1 MLKLSLPYRAT
12 AVLAVALSFSMASCA
27 TAPGV
32 QPRVNSLVA
41 AQKLDM
47 ASAAL
52 GNQPNYGRNNELL
65 YWLDRGMVEQCAGHF
80 EESIQSFA
88 QAQRKFD
95 ELYTKSITKLASAWA
110 LNDYAAPYRGEDYE
124 YTLINIF
131 QAINYL
137 MIGNYSEALVEA
149 RDMDSKLTLI
159 NSLYAGKNVYKEDA
173 FGRFLMGILYEANA
187 TPSDLNDAFIS
198 YSKAYEDYTKDGG
211 RYFGAQ
217 PPDLLKENL
226 LTLAQFMGSDEFS
239 RYRSEFPDV
248 QLLALEDK
256 KKKAEVYL
264 FQYTGFSPVK
274 VSGVVP
280 IPFDPRHVTQ
290 IAFPKFVARYSE
302 IVSSE
307 LSAAKTDQLAY
318 VQPTFIGQDIATIAQ
333 KVLDS
338 RKVQILAK
346 AVIRPAVKYAAETV
360 IEKEIQDKW
369 GNGAAYG
376 FDFLSS
382 LYNLSTERADLRS
395 WQTLPAQIRV
405 ARMLLEPGEYEFF
418 VQTYAEDS
426 RLLNKVSL
434 GKSTVESGQKKFFVF
449 RNYR

>member
-1 MLKLSLPYRAT
+1 MINRLNLHRAT

-27 TAPGV
+27 TAPDV
-32 QPRVNSLVA
+32 QPRVNSLVV

-52 GNQPNYGRNNELL
+52 GDGPNYGKNNELL
-65 YWLDRGMVEQCAGHF
+65 YWLDRGMVEQCSGHYQ
-80 EESIQSFA
+80 ESIHSFA
-88 QAQRKFD
+88 QAQKKFD

-110 LNDYAAPYRGEDYE
+110 LNDYAAGYRAEDYE

-137 MIGNYSEALVEA
+137 MIGNYNEALVEA
-149 RDMDSKLTLI
+149 RDMDSKLNLI

-173 FGRFLMGILYEANA
+173 FGRFLMGMLYEVNG
-187 TPSDLNDAFIS
+187 TPADLNDAFIS
-198 YSKAYEDYTKDGG
+198 YSKAYEDYIKGG
-211 RYFGAQ
+211 GKYFDVQ

-248 QLLALEDK
+248 QLLTLEDK

-280 IPFDPRHVTQ
+280 VPFDPRHVTQ
-290 IAFPKFVARYSE
+290 IAFPKLVARYSE

-307 LSAAKTDQLAY
+307 FAAEKFEQLAN
-318 VQPTFIGQDIATIAQ
+318 VQPTFIGQDIATIAK
-333 KVLDS
+333 KVLES
-338 RKVQILAK
+338 RKVQIFAK
-346 AVIRPAVKYAAETV
+346 AIVRPVVKYAAERA
-360 IEKEIQDKW
+360 IENEIKDKW
-369 GNGAAYG
+369 GNPAAYG

-382 LYNLSTERADLRS
+382 LYNLSTERADLRG

-405 ARMLLEPGEYEFF
+405 ARMLLEPGEYEFY

-434 GKSTVESGQKKFFVF
+434 GKSTIEAGEKKFFVF